1 MRMYPH
7 YLLAFQRNNP
17 RRLLGEQEQTLQAF
31 RDGGVGQ
38 LIMVIGLS
46 GVQFGL

>member
-7 YLLAFQRNNP
+7 YLLVYQRNNP
-17 RRLLGEQEQTLQAF
+17 RGLLGEQEQSLQAF
-31 RDGGVGQ
+31 RDG
-38 LIMVIGLS
+38 MVIGLS